1 MFIIPTE
8 KRINWQRPPIAMF
21 GLMIINVLV
30 FWLYQGLD
38 NHRIEMAI
46 SAYENHKLINE
57 ELPAYQ
63 QYLSKNDMPAVNE
76 SQEHLS
82 FSILS
87 DANFTAY
94 LNENSDQ
101 VVLTFDH
108 ERWLEKRNNVNQ
120 LWGKVSF
127 EAFGLKINQIN
138 PLSLISYQFLHG
150 DIMHLLGNMFFLL
163 FIGFA
168 VEAAIGSL
176 RFTIYYLL
184 SGIGSGLF
192 FTLTESLFATGNLAS
207 LVGAS
212 GSISGVLAM
221 YLALFR
227 LKKIEFFYWILIFT
241 GYFRSIALIILPVYI
256 LKEVYFYIMHEGSN
270 VAYTAHIGGF
280 ICGAA
285 LILLTQ
291 SLNKKIID
299 TEYLDKDQDEKP
311 KDEYL
316 IALDQ
321 LYKQMG
327 QCKFKD
333 AWKSLTAIK
342 KQFPNNAELLEIQLN
357 LITALDQD
365 KIKRFL
371 IQNLGKSQNSLRI
384 ITAQLHFW
392 KKMEHEQKQELS
404 FYQKH
409 QFAIDL
415 LLIDQIEV
423 SEKIYL
429 ELKGVAGEH
438 SNEIAILARNIAM
451 YYQSKNKLERAENY
465 NLQAQ
470 ELMKLTY
477 S

>member
-8 KRINWQRPPIAMF
+8 KRINWQQPPIAM
-21 GLMIINVLV
+21 LVLVILNVLV

-38 NHRIEMAI
+38 SHRIEMAT
-46 SAYENHKLINE
+46 SAYENHGLIE
-57 ELPAYQ
+57 QEFTIYQ
-63 QYLSKNDMPAVNE
+63 QYLEENEMPGVSKSQVN
-76 SQEHLS
+76 LPIT
-82 FSILS
+82 ILS
-87 DANFTAY
+87 DSKFTEY
-94 LNENSDQ
+94 LNEKSKTDDFVYNNNK
-101 VVLTFDH
+101 
-108 ERWLEKRNNVNQ
+108 WLEKRHHVNE
-120 LWGKVSF
+120 LWNKLSF
-127 EAFGLKINQIN
+127 EAFGLKSYQIK
-138 PLSLISYQFLHG
+138 PFSLISYQFLHG
-150 DIMHLLGNMFFLL
+150 GIMHLLSNLFFLL

-176 RFTIYYLL
+176 RFTFYYLL

-192 FTLTESLFATGNLAS
+192 FAFIESLSPNTNLSS

-241 GYFRSIALIILPVYI
+241 GYFRAIALIILPVYI
-256 LKEVYFYIMHEGSN
+256 LKEVYFYIVHEGSN

-291 SLNKKIID
+291 RLNKKVINTD
-299 TEYLDKDQDEKP
+299 YLDQDQDEQP

-316 IALDQ
+316 VSLDQ

-327 QCKFKD
+327 QCHFKE
-333 AWKSLTAIK
+333 AWKILKAIK
-342 KQFPNNAELLEIQLN
+342 KEYPNKPELLEIQLN
-357 LITALDQD
+357 LVTALNRD
-365 KIKRFL
+365 KVKDFL
-371 IQNLGKSQNSLRI
+371 IQNLGKSQKNLRI
-384 ITAQLHFW
+384 INAQLHFW
-392 KKMEHEQKQELS
+392 EKMDIKQKQGLS
-404 FYQKH
+404 FFQQY

-415 LLIDQIEV
+415 ILIDQIEI
-423 SEKIYL
+423 SENIYTQ
-429 ELKGVAGEH
+429 LKEMPDNH
-438 SNEIAILARNIAM
+438 NEEIAFLARKIAM
-451 YYQSKNKLERAENY
+451 YYQSNGKNELAKDF

-470 ELMKLTY
+470 DMMQLNY